1 MKFQLTQMSLLI
13 SGLFLAA
20 GAHAQATTDVGTVQV
35 QGSPGGTG
43 TGQIQEE
50 DSARARSS
58 VNRKAIEL
66 QSPVNN
72 PYQVIN
78 LLPGV
83 SQFSQDGTGLFGG
96 SLRIRGFNS
105 DQLGFTINGAPVNDS
120 GSFTVFP
127 QEYTDSDNLC
137 EVFVTQ
143 GATDSSAPHIGAT
156 GGNVGLVSC
165 KPTDTME
172 TRASQTQGQNGL
184 SKSFLRFN
192 TGKLLDDRFRGY
204 LAASHAETEKFKGK
218 GDAFRDHL
226 EFQTDFQLGG
236 GSFLSAGALYN
247 RALNNNI
254 RPLSKA
260 QIDRQGYYTD
270 YGTIAPIHVTPVAGT
285 AQADNGPGTY
295 NVLNGIFSSGG
306 SASPSGSA
314 TSPQGYYGFQL
325 NPFKN
330 YVATSQAHFQL
341 APNLSV
347 DVSPYMW
354 YGYGTGGNELQ
365 TMSEAAGSTRLAG
378 GGRDYN
384 GDGDRLDTIA
394 AYEGSVT
401 KTYRPGVTSSINY
414 DIAGNHIA
422 VGAWFEKARH
432 QQTAPY
438 VAIDNS
444 GNAADVWLQNS
455 SQYLLNADGSA
466 AQFRDWYTVTRARS
480 FYVTD
485 TVSFFNDKLTFN
497 PGVRYT
503 TAGRQFTNSPNQGST
518 ALGFGGT
525 GYGGAAYTIEK
536 DYSEVLPNIG
546 IKYQLT
552 DQQSVF
558 LNGARNFKAP
568 PNFAY
573 SNLAVSNV
581 PGATP
586 TTVVPL
592 TYVNGVA
599 VNYHIIDPTV
609 NPEKSTNYD
618 VGYRYAGDRVTASG
632 SVFFV
637 DYKNRIAAFI
647 DPNTGTQGSA
657 ANLGKSTTK
666 GVELEAGYKILPG
679 LNGYTSVSY
688 TKTRID
694 QNLPYG
700 LGNTFEATAGKEFPD
715 TPKWLAGGSLQYQD
729 AHYIAGIDAKLTG
742 KRYSTLVNDE
752 SIGAYTLFG
761 LNAGYKFDPV
771 MYTKNATIRLN
782 VYNLLSRRYLSLNG
796 PSGSNFGVRSQAVA
810 GLPTYTAQTYY
821 VGAPRLISVTLA
833 ADF

>member
-1 MKFQLTQMSLLI
+1 MKFQLTQISLLV

-20 GAHAQATTDVGTVQV
+20 SANAQSTTDVGTVQV

-43 TGQIQEE
+43 SGLIQEE

-143 GATDSSAPHIGAT
+143 GSTDSDAPHVGAT

-165 KPTDTME
+165 KPTDTMQ
-172 TRASQTQGQNGL
+172 TRASQTVGQNAL
-184 SKSFLRFN
+184 SKTFVKFN
-192 TGKLLDDRFRGY
+192 TGKFLDDHVKAY
-204 LAASHAETEKFKGK
+204 LAVSHAETEKFKGP
-218 GDAFRDHL
+218 GDAFRDHI
-226 EFQTDFQLGG
+226 ETAWDIAFGG
-236 GSFLSAGALYN
+236 GNYFSGSFLYN
-247 RALNNNI
+247 KAVNNNF
-254 RPLSKA
+254 RAVSKA
-260 QIDRQGYYTD
+260 QIDQFGYNYD
-270 YGTIAPIHVTPVAGT
+270 FGTQAPIHQPGVNGT
-285 AQADNGPGTY
+285 AQNDSTY
-295 NVLNGIFSSGG
+295 APNANIYTGQQNRF
-306 SASPSGSA
+306 
-314 TSPQGYYGFQL
+314 YGFNL

-330 YVATSQAHFQL
+330 YVATGQAHFNL
-341 APNLSV
+341 APRLAL
-347 DVSPYMW
+347 DVTPYMW

-365 TMSEAAGSTRLAG
+365 TMSEAAGPTRLAG

-384 GDGDRLDTIA
+384 GDGDKLDTIG

-401 KTYRPGVTSSINY
+401 KTYRPGVITKLSY
-414 DIAGNHIA
+414 DIVGNHVVA
-422 VGAWFEKARH
+422 GYWFEKARH

-438 VAIDNS
+438 VAISNT
-444 GNAADVWLQNS
+444 GTADDIWLQNS

-480 FYVTD
+480 GFLTD
-485 TVSFFNDKLTFN
+485 NLNLLNDKLTLQL
-497 PGVRYT
+497 GARYT
-503 TAGRQFTNSPNQGST
+503 TLGRTFTNSPNQGST
-518 ALGFGGT
+518 PLGFGGT
-525 GYGGAAYTIEK
+525 GYGGAPYVIEK
-536 DYSEVLPNIG
+536 DYSEFLPNIG
-546 IKYQLT
+546 LKYQLT
-552 DQQSVF
+552 DQQSVYI
-558 LNGARNFKAP
+558 NGARNFKGP

-599 VNYHIIDPTV
+599 VNYHIIDPTIQ
-609 NPEKSTNYD
+609 PEKADNYD
-618 VGYRYAGDRVTASG
+618 LGYRYAGDRITASA
-632 SVFFV
+632 SAFFIN
-637 DYKNRIAAFI
+637 YKNRIAAFI
-647 DPNTGTQGSA
+647 DPNTGSAGSA

-666 GVELEAGYKILPG
+666 GIELEAGYKIMANLTA
-679 LNGYTSVSY
+679 YTSLSY
-688 TKTRID
+688 TKTRIS

-700 LGNTFEATAGKEFPD
+700 LGTNVEQTAGKEFPD
-715 TPKWLAGGSLQYQD
+715 TPNWLAGAALQYQD
-729 AHYIAGIDAKLTG
+729 QHYLAGIDMKLTG
-742 KRYSTLVNDE
+742 KRYSTLVNDD
-752 SIGAYTLFG
+752 SIGGYTLFG
-761 LNAGYKFDPV
+761 LNAGYKFDSN
-771 MYTKNATIRLN
+771 MFFKNPSIRMN
-782 VYNLLSRRYLSLNG
+782 VYNLFSRQYLSLSG
-796 PSGSNFGVRSQAVA
+796 PSGSNFGVRALPVA
-810 GLPTYTAQTYY
+810 GLPTYSAQTFY
-821 VGAPRLISVTLA
+821 VGAPRLIAVTFA
-833 ADF
+833 SDF

>member
-1 MKFQLTQMSLLI
+1 MKFQLTQISLLV

-20 GAHAQATTDVGTVQV
+20 GANAQSTTDVGTIQV
-35 QGSPGGTG
+35 QGAPGGTG

-50 DSARARSS
+50 ESPRARSS

-66 QSPVNN
+66 QSPVSN

-120 GSFTVFP
+120 GNFAVFP

-143 GATDSSAPHIGAT
+143 GSTDSDAPHVGAT

-165 KPTDTME
+165 KPTDTMQ
-172 TRASQTQGQNGL
+172 TRISQTVGQNAL
-184 SKSFLRFN
+184 SKTFVKFN
-192 TGKLLDDRFRGY
+192 TGKFVDDRIKAY
-204 LAASHAETEKFKGK
+204 LAVSHAETKKFKGP
-218 GDAFRDHL
+218 GDAFRDHV
-226 EFQTDFQLGG
+226 ETGWDIAFGG
-236 GSFLSAGALYN
+236 GSYFSGSFLYN
-247 RALNNNI
+247 KAVNNNL
-254 RPLSKA
+254 RAVSKA
-260 QIDRQGYYTD
+260 QVDQFGYNYD
-270 YGTIAPIHVTPVAGT
+270 FGTTSPTHQVRPGV
-285 AQADNGPGTY
+285 ADNDTTFAPNANIY
-295 NVLNGIFSSGG
+295 NGQTNRYF
-306 SASPSGSA
+306 
-314 TSPQGYYGFQL
+314 GFNL

-330 YVATSQAHFQL
+330 FVATGQAHFNL
-341 APNLSV
+341 ATNLSL
-347 DVSPYMW
+347 DVNPYMW
-354 YGYGTGGNELQ
+354 YGYGTGGNQLQ
-365 TMSEAAGSTRLAG
+365 TISETAVSTRLAG

-384 GDGDRLDTIA
+384 GDGDRLDTVG

-401 KTYRPGVTSSINY
+401 KTYRPGVITKLNY
-414 DIAGNHIA
+414 DIAGNHIVA
-422 VGAWFEKARH
+422 GFWFEKARH

-438 VAIDNS
+438 VAISNT
-444 GNAADVWLQNS
+444 GTADDIWLQNS

-466 AQFRDWYTVTRARS
+466 AQFRDWYTVSRARS
-480 FYVTD
+480 GFITD
-485 TVSFFNDKLTFN
+485 TLTVLNDKLTIN
-497 PGVRYT
+497 PGIRYT
-503 TAGRQFTNSPNQGST
+503 TLGRTFTNSPNQGST
-518 ALGFGGT
+518 VTGFGGT
-525 GYGGAAYTIEK
+525 GYGGAPYVIEK
-536 DYSEVLPNIG
+536 DYSEVLPNVG

-552 DQQSVF
+552 DQQSTFFNV
-558 LNGARNFKAP
+558 ARNFKAP

-599 VNYHIIDPTV
+599 TNYHIIDPTIS
-609 NPEKSTNYD
+609 PEKSTNFD
-618 VGYRYAGDRVTASG
+618 LGYRFAGDRFTASG

-666 GVELEAGYKILPG
+666 GVELEAGYKIAANLSAYSS
-679 LNGYTSVSY
+679 LTY
-688 TKTRID
+688 TKTRIS

-700 LGNTFEATAGKEFPD
+700 LGTNVEQTEGKEFPD
-715 TPKWLAGGSLQYQD
+715 TPKWLAGASLQYQD
-729 AHYIAGIDAKLTG
+729 QHYIAGLDMKLTG
-742 KRYSTLVNDE
+742 KRYSTLVNDD
-752 SIGAYTLFG
+752 SIGGYTLFG
-761 LNAGYKFDPV
+761 LNAGYKFDST
-771 MYTKNATIRLN
+771 MFFKNPTIRMN
-782 VYNLLSRRYLSLNG
+782 VYNLFSRQYLSLSG
-796 PSGSNFGVRSQAVA
+796 PSGSNFGIRANPVA
-810 GLPTYTAQTYY
+810 GLPNYGAQTFY
-821 VGAPRLISVTLA
+821 VGAPRLIAVTFA
-833 ADF
+833 SDF